1 MSAFSLVD
9 ADEVQSTFGGCDP
22 CTAPRG
28 TPMCSHAVL
37 VQNDEPFVVL
47 DTLKDWR
54 FKGNKLVTEDL
65 KLRFYAGYPMRTEEG
80 QNIGVFCVLDDKPH
94 TEFTV
99 EERSRLQELTIMMY
113 RELQGL
119 AHQRQRELQNRI
131 QLTVSQHKR
140 KKSIQS

>member
-9 ADEVQSTFGGCDP
+9 ADEAQSTFGGCDP
-22 CTAPRG
+22 CTGPRG
-28 TPMCSHAVL
+28 TSTCSHAIL
-37 VQNDEPFVVL
+37 VQDDKPFVVL

-54 FKGNKLVTEDL
+54 FKENKLVTEDL
-65 KLRFYAGYPMRTEEG
+65 KLRFYAAYPMRTDEG

-94 TEFTV
+94 TEFTM
-99 EERSRLQELTIMMY
+99 EERKRLKEFTIMLY

-131 QLTVSQHKR
+131 QLTVSQHRR
-140 KKSIQS
+140 KKSSKS